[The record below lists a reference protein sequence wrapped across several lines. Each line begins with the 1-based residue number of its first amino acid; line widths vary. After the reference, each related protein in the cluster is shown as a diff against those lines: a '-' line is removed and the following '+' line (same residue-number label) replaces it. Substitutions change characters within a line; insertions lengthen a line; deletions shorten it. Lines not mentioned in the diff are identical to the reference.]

1 MAELRITIL
10 DIAKVG
16 MVNKVVNQLLTG
28 YRKYSSILNE
38 WMVGPKIC
46 ILVDE
51 VDTILRFQ
59 VILQMKRSVSSEQ
72 QLFANAEIRDRIKVS
87 LWLKGFLSREK
98 K

>member
-1 MAELRITIL
+1 
-10 DIAKVG
+10 
-16 MVNKVVNQLLTG
+16 
-28 YRKYSSILNE
+28 LNE
-38 WMVGPKIC
+38 WMGYIC

-87 LWLKGFLSREK
+87 L
-98 K
+98 

>member
-1 MAELRITIL
+1 MAERLRITIL

-16 MVNKVVNQLLTG
+16 MVNNELLTG

-38 WMVGPKIC
+38 WMVVGPYIC

-87 LWLKGFLSREK
+87 L
-98 K
+98 

>member
-1 MAELRITIL
+1 
-10 DIAKVG
+10 
-16 MVNKVVNQLLTG
+16 MVNNQLLTG

-38 WMVGPKIC
+38 WMAVGLGPYIC

-87 LWLKGFLSREK
+87 L
-98 K
+98 

>member
-16 MVNKVVNQLLTG
+16 MVNNQLLTG

-38 WMVGPKIC
+38 WRPYIC

-87 LWLKGFLSREK
+87 L
-98 K
+98 